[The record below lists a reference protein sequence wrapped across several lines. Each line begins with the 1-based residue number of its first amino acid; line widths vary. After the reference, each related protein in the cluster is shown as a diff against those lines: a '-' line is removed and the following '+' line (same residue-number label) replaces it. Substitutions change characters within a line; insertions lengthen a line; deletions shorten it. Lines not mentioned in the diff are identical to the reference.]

1 MSTYILHWIFAAI
14 SLAVTTAIVPGFH
27 ISNVGSA
34 LLAALI
40 VGFLNIFIWP
50 LLVVLTLPLTV
61 VTFGLFLFVINA
73 IILKFGAALVPGFE
87 IQGFLPALIGAV
99 VLTVV
104 GWMARFVMG
113 AAAA

>member
-1 MSTYILHWIFAAI
+1 MSNYILHWIFAAI
-14 SLAVTTAIVPGFH
+14 SLAVTAAIVPGFTV
-27 ISNVGSA
+27 SNVGSA

-73 IILKFGAALVPGFE
+73 IILKFGAALVPGFD
-87 IQGFLPALIGAV
+87 IQGFLPAVIGAV
-99 VLTVV
+99 VLTIV

-113 AAAA
+113 TAAA